1 MEVTQLYI
9 YPIKSLGGI
18 ALQSTKV
25 FMRGLQYD
33 RRYMLVDEQGVFLTQ
48 RTLHKMALFKLN
60 LNPNGFTIIYKNDT
74 LTIPFFITGNTKKVT
89 VWDDSVDA
97 IVAND
102 DFNNWFSK
110 HLEMSVK
117 LVFMPE
123 TGQRAVNTKYAKNNE
138 QFSFADGYPVLM
150 ISEASLDFLNSKL
163 KTKIGYDR
171 FRPNIVVTAN
181 APHAEDEFEPFGI
194 ATAKFKIA
202 KPCGRCVVT
211 TINQNTLQT
220 SKEPL
225 ATLAKY
231 RRVDDVVNFGI
242 NLICTNPGEIK
253 IGDKLIFKIG

>member
-1 MEVTQLYI
+1 MEVTQLFI

-18 ALQSTKV
+18 ALQSTQV

-33 RRYMLVDEQGVFLTQ
+33 RRYMLVDEHGVFLTQ
-48 RTLHKMALFKLN
+48 RTLHKMALFKLS
-60 LNPNGFTIIYKNDT
+60 LSPKGFNITHKNDQ
-74 LTIPFFITGNTKKVT
+74 LTIPFFITGNTKLVT
-89 VWDDSVDA
+89 VWDDTVEA

-102 DFNNWFSK
+102 DINNWFSK
-110 HLEMSVK
+110 HLEMPVK

-138 QFSFADGYPVLM
+138 QFSFADAYPALM

-163 KTKIGYDR
+163 KVKIGIDR
-171 FRPNIVVTAN
+171 FRPNIVITAS
-181 APHAEDEFEPFGI
+181 APHAEDEFEPFNI
-194 ATAKFKIA
+194 ASVKFKIA

-211 TINQNTLQT
+211 TINQNSLQT

-231 RRVDDVVNFGI
+231 RKIDESVNFGI
-242 NLICTNPGEIK
+242 YLICANPGEIK
-253 IGDKLIFKIG
+253 IGDKLVF